1 MQAVVNR
8 DPAEVQRAL
17 DGRGILTG
25 VVFEQQAC
33 PFHFAHRGGT
43 RRAQGFQALQFLGRE
58 NRRRQFGLSG
68 HAPQNIARRPQSVN
82 VLMKRCS
89 SLRPSIVA
97 MPTKVAWL
105 PCVVYLN
112 DLSVTER
119 KQAETSAVAFSKLGR
134 ELFSATTL
142 EAAAH
147 IITKVADELF
157 GWDAFSLYLYA
168 PE

>member
-1 MQAVVNR
+1 
-8 DPAEVQRAL
+8 
-17 DGRGILTG
+17 
-25 VVFEQQAC
+25 
-33 PFHFAHRGGT
+33 
-43 RRAQGFQALQFLGRE
+43 
-58 NRRRQFGLSG
+58 
-68 HAPQNIARRPQSVN
+68 
-82 VLMKRCS
+82 
-89 SLRPSIVA
+89 

-147 IITKVADELF
+147 IIAKVADELF

-168 PE
+168 PERDETRPLLESDTINGRRINVTPKGKEKPRLEERR